1 MVVKRVGSKNV
12 DLNRSVLLEMK
23 QVNYVGAEGSETE
36 FRIPPDSVFRGL
48 ISSSPCAGR
57 CTAATPLSNQE

>member
-23 QVNYVGAEGSETE
+23 QVNYIGAEDSETG
-36 FRIPPDSVFRGL
+36 FRIRYSEV
-48 ISSSPCAGR
+48 
-57 CTAATPLSNQE
+57 

>member
-23 QVNYVGAEGSETE
+23 QVNYVGAEGSETG
-36 FRIPPDSVFRGL
+36 FRIR
-48 ISSSPCAGR
+48 
-57 CTAATPLSNQE
+57 

>member
-23 QVNYVGAEGSETE
+23 QVNYVGAEASETGS
-36 FRIPPDSVFRGL
+36 RIRYSEVSIRTLVQDASLPQHVSH
-48 ISSSPCAGR
+48 
-57 CTAATPLSNQE
+57 QE